1 MDVGGASVGD
11 TKWDKLKIRCRDQVI
26 RQKDQEITD
35 LQRKLA
41 DAESRIDF
49 QKEKFAR
56 HRMEEKEKRRA
67 MKYII
72 TELEARNADREAAI
86 TTGYAMTNPYSS
98 YRDREGSSYRSH
110 TSGHHDGRKGRQE
123 KSRRHAHSPSRS
135 PSRSPHTGITY
146 REFLKMKERLER
158 ERGEYGHNKYK
169 ASRNS
174 ENRSRS
180 PSSERFPSDSDS
192 DKTTMKRP
200 TSPDYR
206 QRPPI
211 PVYDPEKYARP
222 AAQEPIDLHS
232 GFQDRP
238 AFGQQSPYLQGAATG
253 QSSSRPMLGMYYVN
267 DRHSLPSSSGNEPLM
282 RDQMSRQYSRQ
293 PQYMVGDDE
302 DTSMGGADNYYGSE
316 WDSRVPYPP
325 YKRKKLT
332 DNSKYR

>member
-11 TKWDKLKIRCRDQVI
+11 TKLDKLKIRCRDQLI

-41 DAESRIDF
+41 DAESRIDS

-56 HRMEEKEKRRA
+56 HRMEEREKRRA

-110 TSGHHDGRKGRQE
+110 TSGNHDGRKGRQE

-135 PSRSPHTGITY
+135 PPRSPDLDPNY
-146 REFLKMKERLER
+146 QLFLKFKEFQ
-158 ERGEYGHNKYK
+158 RGEDGHNRHKR
-169 ASRNS
+169 SRKS

-180 PSSERFPSDSDS
+180 PSSERLPYDSDS

-200 TSPDYR
+200 ASPDYP
-206 QRPPI
+206 QFPPI
-211 PVYDPEKYARP
+211 RVYDPEKYARP
-222 AAQEPIDLHS
+222 AAQEPTDLHS

-302 DTSMGGADNYYGSE
+302 DTSMGGADN
-316 WDSRVPYPP
+316 
-325 YKRKKLT
+325 
-332 DNSKYR
+332 